1 MISVINPP
9 NPPGAVSNKDMMGGF
24 GQLYNQPCSTKIPPI
39 DLPYI
44 AAVLRENN
52 ISFDLVDCLGNDW
65 DKNQLLSHLEQQKP
79 TIVAVRTSTPSFE
92 WDMCVVYDIKS
103 RINAKIVIFG
113 PQVSLFPM
121 ETLERKFIDAII
133 IGEPELTILDLAT
146 KNAFSDCDGIWYTEN
161 DKIIK
166 NALRESI
173 NNLDLLPYPAWDLLP
188 ITAYDGGS
196 DLMRNMKPFVI
207 VQTSRGCPHGCA
219 YCPYPIAQGKKLRL
233 RSPDNVIHELMWL
246 VNTLH
251 VKAILFRDPE
261 FAIQKERVRKICQ
274 GIIENRLSFIWRCE
288 TRIENLDEN
297 LIDIMAKAG
306 CIGINMGIESSD
318 KDVLQNVGRKAVSLE
333 YAKKIVDFCKKKK
346 IDTFCF
352 FIVGLPKET
361 RKSTLKTINYA
372 VKLNSNFSQFTVATP
387 YFGTKLRDW
396 AEKNNFIECNSN
408 SNLTG
413 YNVAMKNEN
422 LSVYDIQELYYF
434 ANKSLEMQPKN
445 IIRRIMAHPFSS
457 ANELKQLLNFEIM
470 KFKLYIKR

>member
-196 DLMRNMKPFVI
+196 D
-207 VQTSRGCPHGCA
+207 
-219 YCPYPIAQGKKLRL
+219 
-233 RSPDNVIHELMWL
+233 
-246 VNTLH
+246 
-251 VKAILFRDPE
+251 
-261 FAIQKERVRKICQ
+261 
-274 GIIENRLSFIWRCE
+274 
-288 TRIENLDEN
+288 
-297 LIDIMAKAG
+297 
-306 CIGINMGIESSD
+306 
-318 KDVLQNVGRKAVSLE
+318 
-333 YAKKIVDFCKKKK
+333 
-346 IDTFCF
+346 
-352 FIVGLPKET
+352 
-361 RKSTLKTINYA
+361 
-372 VKLNSNFSQFTVATP
+372 
-387 YFGTKLRDW
+387 
-396 AEKNNFIECNSN
+396 
-408 SNLTG
+408 
-413 YNVAMKNEN
+413 
-422 LSVYDIQELYYF
+422 
-434 ANKSLEMQPKN
+434 
-445 IIRRIMAHPFSS
+445 
-457 ANELKQLLNFEIM
+457 
-470 KFKLYIKR
+470 